1 MLTAGAITRRTALGV
16 GLAFV
21 AAASGSVQAQE
32 EFILAHGFG
41 TDHFTHPVGLQFSE
55 VLEELSNGAMV
66 VDYHPGGDLG
76 DYIQQFEQ
84 AMRGGIPMTLTGP
97 ATDMEAKL
105 NIGYLAYVVDDWD
118 SARELYGPGGSMI
131 EIMGEVLDD
140 LNLELIGMIPGGFGG
155 IAVRQGVDR
164 RPTSFP
170 EDGAGFK
177 MRVPPFEIGVKRFEA
192 WGFSPMPIPYSE
204 LYTAMQLGTVDGRSF
219 GPPTEIIEMRDAIS
233 AYIRTRDYFDTSI
246 WVANKDWLAG
256 LPDEQRGWIDQAADT
271 ALAAAWEEGERKEQE
286 DLERI
291 KEYGIEVI
299 ELTPEELE
307 KAKTIV
313 YETEWPWMSTIV
325 GEELMADVR
334 KAAGLDQ

>member
-1 MLTAGAITRRTALGV
+1 MLTASAITRRAAIGA

-21 AAASGSVQAQE
+21 MAASGSVRAQE

-41 TDHFTHPVGLQFSE
+41 TDHFTHPVGLHFSE
-55 VLEELSNGAMV
+55 LLEDLSNGAMV

-97 ATDMEAKL
+97 ATDMEARL

-131 EIMGEVLDD
+131 EIMGNVLDE

-155 IAVRQGVDR
+155 IAVRKGVDR

-170 EDGAGFK
+170 EDAEGFK
-177 MRVPPFEIGVKRFEA
+177 MRVPPFEIGVKRFDA

-204 LYTAMQLGTVDGRSF
+204 LYTALQLGTVDGRSF

-256 LPDEQRGWIDQAADT
+256 LTDEQRGWIDQAAET
-271 ALAAAWEEGERKEQE
+271 ALTAAWEEGERKERE

-307 KAKTIV
+307 NAKAIV
-313 YETEWPWMSTIV
+313 YETEWPWMATIV
-325 GEELMADVR
+325 GEDLMADVR
-334 KAAGLDQ
+334 KAAGLDK